1 MMRIGI
7 PKEENNNET
16 RVALVPV
23 SIPKLAKLGFDV
35 VIEKGAGEN
44 SGYLDSE
51 YEDKGAKISNLEDVM
66 SSELIASIDIP
77 DIKLMK
83 KGQMLACMA
92 DPFRNLKETKKI
104 IGTGIT
110 LLSLEV
116 IPRRLSKGQSMDV
129 NSSQDNL
136 SGYRAALMGS
146 QHIAK
151 MVPMMMTSAGT
162 VRPAK
167 FIIQGAAVAGLQA
180 IATAKRLGAVV
191 QAIDVRLTAK
201 QDTESLGAKFIDVPG
216 WKDAESSSGHATLFT
231 DKGLQEAFDNALMDA
246 VKDADVVITT
256 ARLFGANAP
265 KLFFGKENNDKM
277 TKEMKEGSV
286 IVDMN
291 TDTGGNI
298 VGSKEGEIIEENGV
312 TIVGIPNLCRT
323 IPNTASMLYSNNVT
337 NFVTV
342 LVDEGNLTIN
352 QEEQVL
358 TGDEGG
364 ISAGYGGIL
373 IAEGGKI
380 HRNHTKLMEA
390 IPMPVKTK
398 EGNKEQKDGNSTINI
413 TNINISDSVI
423 NKSNVG
429 EK

>member
-1 MMRIGI
+1 MRIGI
-7 PKEENNNET
+7 PKEKNEKET
-16 RVALVPV
+16 RVAIVPV
-23 SIPKLAKLGFDV
+23 SIPKLVKLGFEV
-35 VIEKGAGEN
+35 IIEKGAGDK
-44 SGYLDSE
+44 SGYSDAE
-51 YEDKGAKISNLEDVM
+51 YEEKGAKTESLDEVM
-66 SSELIASIDIP
+66 KCELIASIDVP
-77 DIKLMK
+77 NFDNMK
-83 KGQMLACMA
+83 KGQMLACVA
-92 DPFRNLKETKKI
+92 DPFRNLEQTKQI
-104 IGTGIT
+104 INSGIT

-136 SGYRAALMGS
+136 SGYKAALMGS
-146 QHIAK
+146 QNIAK

-180 IATAKRLGAVV
+180 IATAKRLGAAV
-191 QAIDVRLTAK
+191 QAIDVRLAAK

-216 WKDAESSSGHATLFT
+216 WKDAESSSGHASLFT

-277 TKEMKEGSV
+277 TREMKEGSV

-298 VGSKEGEIIEENGV
+298 AGSEEDKIIEKDGV
-312 TIVGIPNLCRT
+312 TIVGIPMLCRT
-323 IPNTASMLYSNNVT
+323 VPNTASMLYSNNVT

-342 LVDEGNLTIN
+342 LVDEGKLTIN
-352 QEEQVL
+352 QDEQVL

-373 IAEGGKI
+373 IAEDGKI
-380 HRNHTKLMEA
+380 HSNHTKLMEA
-390 IPMPVKTK
+390 MK
-398 EGNKEQKDGNSTINI
+398 
-413 TNINISDSVI
+413 
-423 NKSNVG
+423 
-429 EK
+429 

>member
-1 MMRIGI
+1 MRIGI
-7 PKEENNNET
+7 PKERNKKET
-16 RVALVPV
+16 RVAIVPISV
-23 SIPKLAKLGFDV
+23 PKLLKLGFEV

-44 SGYLDSE
+44 SGYSDIE
-51 YEDKGAKISNLEDVM
+51 YEEKGAKTKPFDEVM
-66 SSELIASIDIP
+66 KSELIASIDVP
-77 DIKLMK
+77 DYKNMK

-92 DPFRNLKETKKI
+92 DPFRTLGTTNKI
-104 IGTGIT
+104 IEAGIT
-110 LLSLEV
+110 LLSLDV

-136 SGYRAALMGS
+136 SGYKAALIATE
-146 QHIAK
+146 HISK

-167 FIIQGAAVAGLQA
+167 FVIQGAAVAGLQA
-180 IATAKRLGAVV
+180 IATAKRLGGAI
-191 QAIDVRLTAK
+191 QAIDVRLAAK

-216 WKDAESSSGHATLFT
+216 WKDAESSSGHASLFT
-231 DKGLQEAFDNALMDA
+231 DKELQEAFDNALMDA

-265 KLFFGKENNDKM
+265 KLFFSKENNDKM
-277 TKEMKEGSV
+277 TKEMKKGSV

-298 VGSKEGEIIEENGV
+298 VGSKKGEIIEKDGI

-323 IPNTASMLYSNNVT
+323 IPHTASMLYSNNVT
-337 NFVTV
+337 NFINV
-342 LVDEGNLTIN
+342 LVNDDKLIIN

-373 IAEGGKI
+373 IAEDGKI
-380 HRNHTKLMEA
+380 HNNHSKLMEA
-390 IPMPVKTK
+390 MK
-398 EGNKEQKDGNSTINI
+398 
-413 TNINISDSVI
+413 
-423 NKSNVG
+423 
-429 EK
+429 

>member
-1 MMRIGI
+1 MRIGI
-7 PKEENNNET
+7 PKEKNEKET
-16 RVALVPV
+16 RVAIVPV
-23 SIPKLAKLGFDV
+23 SIPKLVKLGFEV
-35 VIEKGAGEN
+35 IIEKGAGDK
-44 SGYLDSE
+44 SGYSDAE
-51 YEDKGAKISNLEDVM
+51 YEEKGAKTESLDEVM
-66 SSELIASIDIP
+66 KCELIASIDVP
-77 DIKLMK
+77 NFDNMK
-83 KGQMLACMA
+83 KGQMLACVA
-92 DPFRNLKETKKI
+92 DPFRNLEQTKQI
-104 IGTGIT
+104 INSGIT

-136 SGYRAALMGS
+136 SGYKAALMGS
-146 QHIAK
+146 QNIAK

-180 IATAKRLGAVV
+180 IATAKRLGAAV
-191 QAIDVRLTAK
+191 QAIDVRLAAK

-216 WKDAESSSGHATLFT
+216 WKDAESSSGHASLFT

-277 TKEMKEGSV
+277 TREMKEGSV

-298 VGSKEGEIIEENGV
+298 AGSEEEKIIEKDGV
-312 TIVGIPNLCRT
+312 TIVGIPMLCRT
-323 IPNTASMLYSNNVT
+323 VPNTASMLYSNNVT

-342 LVDEGNLTIN
+342 LVDEGKLTIN
-352 QEEQVL
+352 QDEQVL

-373 IAEGGKI
+373 IAEDGKI
-380 HRNHTKLMEA
+380 HDNHTKLMEA
-390 IPMPVKTK
+390 MK
-398 EGNKEQKDGNSTINI
+398 
-413 TNINISDSVI
+413 
-423 NKSNVG
+423 
-429 EK
+429 

>member
-1 MMRIGI
+1 MRIGI
-7 PKEENNNET
+7 PKERNNSET
-16 RVALVPV
+16 RVGLVPV
-23 SIPKLAKLGFDV
+23 SIPKLLKLGFE
-35 VIEKGAGEN
+35 VIIEAGAGEK
-44 SGYLDSE
+44 SGYLDSVYLE
-51 YEDKGAKISNLEDVM
+51 KGAKTATFEEVM
-66 SSELIASIDIP
+66 DSELVASIDVP
-77 DIKLMK
+77 DYKVMK
-83 KGQMLACMA
+83 KGQMLACIA
-92 DPFRNLKETKKI
+92 DPFRNLEQTKEI
-104 IGTGIT
+104 IDAGIT

-136 SGYRAALMGS
+136 SGYKAALMGS

-180 IATAKRLGAVV
+180 IATAKRLGAAV
-191 QAIDVRLTAK
+191 QAIDVRLAAK

-216 WKDAESSSGHATLFT
+216 WKDAESSSGHASLFT
-231 DKGLQEAFDNALMDA
+231 DKGLQDAFDNALMES

-298 VGSKEGEIIEENGV
+298 IGSKEGEIVEKDGV
-312 TIVGIPNLCRT
+312 TIVGIPMLCRT
-323 IPNTASMLYSNNVT
+323 VPNTASML
-337 NFVTV
+337 
-342 LVDEGNLTIN
+342 
-352 QEEQVL
+352 
-358 TGDEGG
+358 
-364 ISAGYGGIL
+364 
-373 IAEGGKI
+373 
-380 HRNHTKLMEA
+380 
-390 IPMPVKTK
+390 
-398 EGNKEQKDGNSTINI
+398 
-413 TNINISDSVI
+413 
-423 NKSNVG
+423 
-429 EK
+429 

>member
-1 MMRIGI
+1 MRIGI
-7 PKEENNNET
+7 PKEKNEGET
-16 RVALVPV
+16 RVAIVPISV
-23 SIPKLAKLGFDV
+23 PKLLKLGFEV

-44 SGYLDSE
+44 SGYSDKE
-51 YEDKGAKISNLEDVM
+51 YEEKGAKMKSLNEVM
-66 SSELIASIDIP
+66 ECELIASIDVP
-77 DIKLMK
+77 DIKNMK
-83 KGQMLACMA
+83 KGQMLACVA
-92 DPFRNLKETKKI
+92 DPFRNLQQTKKI
-104 IGTGIT
+104 IDAGIT

-136 SGYRAALMGS
+136 SGYKAALMGS

-167 FIIQGAAVAGLQA
+167 FVIQGAAVAGLQA
-180 IATAKRLGAVV
+180 IATAKRLGGAI
-191 QAIDVRLTAK
+191 QAIDVRLAAK

-216 WKDAESSSGHATLFT
+216 WKDAESSSGHASLFT
-231 DKGLQEAFDNALMDA
+231 DKELQNAFDDALMNA

-256 ARLFGANAP
+256 ARLFGADAP
-265 KLFFGKENNDKM
+265 KLFFGKENNEKM

-298 VGSKEGEIIEENGV
+298 VGSKEGEIIEKDGV
-312 TIVGIPNLCRT
+312 TIVGIPMLCRT
-323 IPNTASMLYSNNVT
+323 VPNTASMLYSNNIT

-342 LVDEGNLTIN
+342 LVDEGKLTIN
-352 QEEQVL
+352 QEEEVL

-373 IAEGGKI
+373 IAEDGKI
-380 HRNHTKLMEA
+380 HKNHTKFMEA
-390 IPMPVKTK
+390 MK
-398 EGNKEQKDGNSTINI
+398 
-413 TNINISDSVI
+413 
-423 NKSNVG
+423 
-429 EK
+429 

>member
-1 MMRIGI
+1 MRIGI
-7 PKEENNNET
+7 PKENNVKET
-16 RVALVPV
+16 RVAIVPV
-23 SIPKLAKLGFDV
+23 SIPKLMKLGFEV
-35 VIEKGAGEN
+35 LIEKGAGDK
-44 SGYLDSE
+44 SGYSDAE
-51 YEDKGAKISNLEDVM
+51 YNEKGAKTESLEEVM
-66 SSELIASIDIP
+66 KCELIASIDVP
-77 DIKLMK
+77 DLEMME
-83 KGQMLACMA
+83 KGQMLACIA
-92 DPFRNLKETKKI
+92 DPFRNLEQTKQI
-104 IGTGIT
+104 ISSGIT

-136 SGYRAALMGS
+136 SGYKAALMGS
-146 QHIAK
+146 QNIAK

-180 IATAKRLGAVV
+180 IATAKRLGAAV
-191 QAIDVRLTAK
+191 QAIDVRLAAK

-216 WKDAESSSGHATLFT
+216 WKDAESSSGHASLFT
-231 DKGLQEAFDNALMDA
+231 DKGLQDAFDNALMDA

-298 VGSKEGEIIEENGV
+298 VGSEEGEIIEKDGV
-312 TIVGIPNLCRT
+312 TIVGIPMLCRT
-323 IPNTASMLYSNNVT
+323 VPNTASMLYSNNVT

-342 LVDEGNLTIN
+342 LVDEGKLSIN

-373 IAEGGKI
+373 IAENGKV
-380 HRNHTKLMEA
+380 HDNHTKLMEA
-390 IPMPVKTK
+390 MK
-398 EGNKEQKDGNSTINI
+398 
-413 TNINISDSVI
+413 
-423 NKSNVG
+423 
-429 EK
+429 

>member
-1 MMRIGI
+1 MRIGI
-7 PKEENNNET
+7 PKEKNENET
-16 RVALVPV
+16 RVAIVPV
-23 SIPKLAKLGFDV
+23 SIPKLAKLGFEV
-35 VIEKGAGEN
+35 IIEKGAGEK
-44 SGYLDSE
+44 SGYSDSE
-51 YEDKGAKISNLEDVM
+51 YEDKGAKTESLDEVM
-66 SSELIASIDIP
+66 KCELIASIDVP
-77 DIKLMK
+77 NFDSMK
-83 KGQMLACMA
+83 KGQMLACVA
-92 DPFRNLKETKKI
+92 DPFRNLEQTKQI
-104 IGTGIT
+104 INSGIT

-136 SGYRAALMGS
+136 SGYKAALMGS
-146 QHIAK
+146 LNIAK

-180 IATAKRLGAVV
+180 IATAKRLGAAV
-191 QAIDVRLTAK
+191 QAIDVRLAAK

-216 WKDAESSSGHATLFT
+216 WKDAESSSGHASLFT

-265 KLFFGKENNDKM
+265 KLFFGKDNNDKM
-277 TKEMKEGSV
+277 TSEMKEGSV

-298 VGSKEGEIIEENGV
+298 VGSEENKIIEKDGV
-312 TIVGIPNLCRT
+312 TIVGIPMLCRT
-323 IPNTASMLYSNNVT
+323 VPNTASMLYSNNVT

-342 LVDEGNLTIN
+342 LVDEGKLTIN
-352 QEEQVL
+352 QDEQVL

-373 IAEGGKI
+373 IAEDGKI
-380 HRNHTKLMEA
+380 HGNHTKLMEA
-390 IPMPVKTK
+390 MK
-398 EGNKEQKDGNSTINI
+398 
-413 TNINISDSVI
+413 
-423 NKSNVG
+423 
-429 EK
+429 

>member
-1 MMRIGI
+1 MRIGI
-7 PKEENNNET
+7 PKEKNEGET
-16 RVALVPV
+16 RVAIVPISV
-23 SIPKLAKLGFDV
+23 PKLLKLGFEV

-44 SGYLDSE
+44 SGYSDKE
-51 YEDKGAKISNLEDVM
+51 YEEKGAKMKSLNEVM
-66 SSELIASIDIP
+66 ECELIASIDVP
-77 DIKLMK
+77 DIKNMK
-83 KGQMLACMA
+83 KGQMLACVA
-92 DPFRNLKETKKI
+92 DPFRNLQQTKKI
-104 IGTGIT
+104 IDAGIT

-136 SGYRAALMGS
+136 SGYKAALMGS

-167 FIIQGAAVAGLQA
+167 FVIQGAAVAGLQA
-180 IATAKRLGAVV
+180 IATAKRLGGAI
-191 QAIDVRLTAK
+191 QAIDVRLAAK

-216 WKDAESSSGHATLFT
+216 WKDAESSSGHASLFT
-231 DKGLQEAFDNALMDA
+231 DKDLQNAFDDALMNA

-256 ARLFGANAP
+256 ARLFGADAP
-265 KLFFGKENNDKM
+265 KLFFGKENNEKM

-298 VGSKEGEIIEENGV
+298 VGSKEGEIIEKDGV
-312 TIVGIPNLCRT
+312 TIVGIPMLCRT
-323 IPNTASMLYSNNVT
+323 VPNTASMLYSNNIT

-342 LVDEGNLTIN
+342 LVDEGKLTIN
-352 QEEQVL
+352 QEEEVL

-373 IAEGGKI
+373 IAEDGKI
-380 HRNHTKLMEA
+380 HKNHTKFMEA
-390 IPMPVKTK
+390 MK
-398 EGNKEQKDGNSTINI
+398 
-413 TNINISDSVI
+413 
-423 NKSNVG
+423 
-429 EK
+429 

>member
-1 MMRIGI
+1 MRIGI
-7 PKEENNNET
+7 PKEKNEGET
-16 RVALVPV
+16 RVAIVPISV
-23 SIPKLAKLGFDV
+23 PKLLKLGFEV

-44 SGYLDSE
+44 SGYSDKE
-51 YEDKGAKISNLEDVM
+51 YEEKGAKMKSLNEVM
-66 SSELIASIDIP
+66 ECELIASIDVP
-77 DIKLMK
+77 DIKNMK
-83 KGQMLACMA
+83 KGQMLACVA
-92 DPFRNLKETKKI
+92 DPFRNLQQTRKI
-104 IGTGIT
+104 IDTGIT

-136 SGYRAALMGS
+136 SGYKAALMGS

-167 FIIQGAAVAGLQA
+167 FVIQGAAVAGLQA
-180 IATAKRLGAVV
+180 IATAKRLGGAI
-191 QAIDVRLTAK
+191 QAIDVRLAAK

-216 WKDAESSSGHATLFT
+216 WKDAESSSGHASLFT
-231 DKGLQEAFDNALMDA
+231 DKDLQNAFDDALMNA

-256 ARLFGANAP
+256 ARLFGADAP
-265 KLFFGKENNDKM
+265 KLFFGKENNEKM

-298 VGSKEGEIIEENGV
+298 VGSKEGEIIEKDGV
-312 TIVGIPNLCRT
+312 TIVGIPMLCRT
-323 IPNTASMLYSNNVT
+323 VPNTASMLYSNNIT

-342 LVDEGNLTIN
+342 LVDEGKLTIN
-352 QEEQVL
+352 QEEEVL

-373 IAEGGKI
+373 IAEDGNI
-380 HRNHTKLMEA
+380 HKNHTKFMEA
-390 IPMPVKTK
+390 MK
-398 EGNKEQKDGNSTINI
+398 
-413 TNINISDSVI
+413 
-423 NKSNVG
+423 
-429 EK
+429 

>member
-1 MMRIGI
+1 MRIGI
-7 PKEENNNET
+7 PKEKNENET
-16 RVALVPV
+16 RVAIVPV
-23 SIPKLAKLGFDV
+23 SIPKLAKLGFEV
-35 VIEKGAGEN
+35 IIEKGAGEK
-44 SGYLDSE
+44 SGYSDSE
-51 YEDKGAKISNLEDVM
+51 YEDKGAKTESLDEVM
-66 SSELIASIDIP
+66 KCELIASIDVP
-77 DIKLMK
+77 NFDSMK
-83 KGQMLACMA
+83 KGQMLACVA
-92 DPFRNLKETKKI
+92 DPFRNLEQTKQI
-104 IGTGIT
+104 INSGIT

-136 SGYRAALMGS
+136 SGYKAALMGS
-146 QHIAK
+146 LNIAK

-180 IATAKRLGAVV
+180 IATAKRLGAAV
-191 QAIDVRLTAK
+191 QAIDVRLAAK

-216 WKDAESSSGHATLFT
+216 WKDAESSSGHASLFT

-265 KLFFGKENNDKM
+265 KLFFGKDNNDKM
-277 TKEMKEGSV
+277 TSEMKEGSV

-298 VGSKEGEIIEENGV
+298 VGSEENKIIEKDGV
-312 TIVGIPNLCRT
+312 TIVGIPMLCRT
-323 IPNTASMLYSNNVT
+323 VPNTASMLYSNNVT

-342 LVDEGNLTIN
+342 LVDEGKLTIN
-352 QEEQVL
+352 QDEQVL

-373 IAEGGKI
+373 IAEDGKVHLSLI
-380 HRNHTKLMEA
+380 H
-390 IPMPVKTK
+390 I
-398 EGNKEQKDGNSTINI
+398 
-413 TNINISDSVI
+413 
-423 NKSNVG
+423 
-429 EK
+429 

>member
-1 MMRIGI
+1 MRIGI
-7 PKEENNNET
+7 PKEKNKNET
-16 RVALVPV
+16 RVAIVPV
-23 SIPKLAKLGFDV
+23 SLPKLMKLGFDV
-35 VIEKGAGEN
+35 IIEKGAGEK
-44 SGYLDSE
+44 SGYSDSE
-51 YEDKGAKISNLEDVM
+51 YEEKGAKIGTLESVM
-66 SSELIASIDIP
+66 AAELVASIDIP
-77 DIKLMK
+77 DFKIMK

-92 DPFRNLKETKKI
+92 DPFRNLKETKEI
-104 IGTGIT
+104 VDAGIT

-136 SGYRAALMGS
+136 SGYRAALIGS
-146 QHIAK
+146 QHISK

-167 FIIQGAAVAGLQA
+167 FIVQGAAVAGLQA

-191 QAIDVRLTAK
+191 QAIDVRLAAK

-216 WKDAESSSGHATLFT
+216 WKDAESSSGHASLFT

-256 ARLFGANAP
+256 ARLFGKDAP
-265 KLFFGKENNDKM
+265 KLFFGKENNNKM
-277 TKEMKEGSV
+277 TKEMTKGSV

-298 VGSKEGEIIEENGV
+298 VGSKEGKIMEKDGI
-312 TIVGIPNLCRT
+312 TIVGISNLCRT
-323 IPNTASMLYSNNVT
+323 IPNTASMLYSNNIT

-342 LVDEGNLTIN
+342 LVEEGKLVID
-352 QEEQVL
+352 QDEQVL

-373 IAEGGKI
+373 IGEGGKI
-380 HRNHTKLMEA
+380 HENHTKLMEA
-390 IPMPVKTK
+390 MK
-398 EGNKEQKDGNSTINI
+398 
-413 TNINISDSVI
+413 
-423 NKSNVG
+423 
-429 EK
+429 

>member
-1 MMRIGI
+1 MRIGI
-7 PKEENNNET
+7 PKERNDNET

-35 VIEKGAGEN
+35 LIEKGAGEA
-44 SGYLDSE
+44 SGYSDSE
-51 YEDKGAKISNLEDVM
+51 YEEKGATLSNIEEVM
-66 SSELIASIDIP
+66 GSELVASINIP
-77 DIKLMK
+77 DFKMMR
-83 KGQMLACMA
+83 KGQMLACIA
-92 DPFRNLKETKKI
+92 DPFRNLKETKEI
-104 IGTGIT
+104 IDAGIT

-136 SGYRAALMGS
+136 SGYKAALMGS

-167 FIIQGAAVAGLQA
+167 FVIQGAAVAGLQA
-180 IATAKRLGAVV
+180 IATAKRLGGAI
-191 QAIDVRLTAK
+191 QAIDVRLAAK

-216 WKDAESSSGHATLFT
+216 WKDAESSSGHASLFT
-231 DKGLQEAFDNALMDA
+231 DRGLQNAFDDALMDA
-246 VKDADVVITT
+246 VKEADVVITT
-256 ARLFGANAP
+256 ARLFGSDAP
-265 KLFFGKENNDKM
+265 KLFFGKENNNNM

-298 VGSKEGEIIEENGV
+298 VGSKEGEIVKENGV

-342 LVDEGNLTIN
+342 LVNEGKLTIN
-352 QEEQVL
+352 QEEEVL

-373 IAEGGKI
+373 IAEDGKI
-380 HRNHTKLMEA
+380 HGNHTKLMEV
-390 IPMPVKTK
+390 MK
-398 EGNKEQKDGNSTINI
+398 
-413 TNINISDSVI
+413 
-423 NKSNVG
+423 
-429 EK
+429 

>member
-7 PKEENNNET
+7 PKEKNDNET
-16 RVALVPV
+16 RVAVVPA
-23 SIPKLAKLGFDV
+23 SIPKLMKLGFDV
-35 VIEKGAGEN
+35 IVEKGAGEK
-44 SGYLDSE
+44 SGYADSE
-51 YEDKGAKISNLEDVM
+51 YEEKGAKTGALEEIM
-66 SSELIASIDIP
+66 KSELITSIDIP
-77 DIKLMK
+77 NFKDMK

-92 DPFRNLKETKKI
+92 DPFRNLEQTKEI
-104 IGTGIT
+104 IDAGIT

-136 SGYRAALMGS
+136 SGYKAALMGT
-146 QHIAK
+146 QNIAK

-167 FIIQGAAVAGLQA
+167 FVIQGAAVAGLQA
-180 IATAKRLGAVV
+180 IATAKRLGAAV
-191 QAIDVRLTAK
+191 QAIDVRLAAK

-216 WKDAESSSGHATLFT
+216 WKDAESSSGHASLFT
-231 DKGLQEAFDNALMDA
+231 DKGLQEAFDNALMKA

-256 ARLFGANAP
+256 ARLFGADAP
-265 KLFFGKENNDKM
+265 KLFFGKENNNKM

-298 VGSKEGEIIEENGV
+298 IGSKMGETVVQDGV

-337 NFVTV
+337 NFITV
-342 LVDEGNLTIN
+342 LVEDEKLVIN
-352 QEEQVL
+352 QDEQVL

-373 IAEGGKI
+373 IAEDGKI
-380 HRNHTKLMEA
+380 HDNHTKLMEA
-390 IPMPVKTK
+390 MK
-398 EGNKEQKDGNSTINI
+398 
-413 TNINISDSVI
+413 
-423 NKSNVG
+423 
-429 EK
+429 

>member
-1 MMRIGI
+1 MRIGV
-7 PKEENNNET
+7 PKETANNET
-16 RVALVPV
+16 RVAIVPV
-23 SIPKLAKLGFDV
+23 SIPKLKKLGFN
-35 VIEKGAGEN
+35 VIIQEGAGKLSGYSDSEYTEKGAQIGK
-44 SGYLDSE
+44 LDE
-51 YEDKGAKISNLEDVM
+51 VM
-66 SSELIASIDIP
+66 SNELIASINIP
-77 DIKLMK
+77 DYKIMK
-83 KGQMLACMA
+83 KGQMLACIA
-92 DPFRNLKETKKI
+92 DPFRNLEQTKEI
-104 IGTGIT
+104 IDAGIT

-136 SGYRAALMGS
+136 SGYKAALMGS

-180 IATAKRLGAVV
+180 IATAKRLGAAV
-191 QAIDVRLTAK
+191 QAIDVRLAAK

-216 WKDAESSSGHATLFT
+216 WKDAESSSGHASLFT
-231 DKGLQEAFDNALMDA
+231 DKGLQDAFDNALMNS

-298 VGSKEGEIIEENGV
+298 IESKEGEIVEKDGV
-312 TIVGIPNLCRT
+312 KIVGIPMLCRT
-323 IPNTASMLYSNNVT
+323 VPNTASMLYSNNVT

-342 LVDEGNLTIN
+342 LVDEGKLTIN
-352 QEEQVL
+352 QDEQVL

-373 IAEGGKI
+373 IAENGKV
-380 HRNHTKLMEA
+380 HDNHTKLMEA
-390 IPMPVKTK
+390 MI
-398 EGNKEQKDGNSTINI
+398 
-413 TNINISDSVI
+413 
-423 NKSNVG
+423 
-429 EK
+429 

>member
-1 MMRIGI
+1 MRIGI
-7 PKEENNNET
+7 PKETAENET
-16 RVALVPV
+16 RVAIVPI
-23 SIPKLAKLGFDV
+23 SIPKLKKIGFE
-35 VIEKGAGEN
+35 VIVQKNAGEL
-44 SGYLDSE
+44 SGYSDSE
-51 YEDKGAKISNLEDVM
+51 YEEKGAQIGDIDEVM
-66 SSELIASIDIP
+66 SAELIAAINVP
-77 DIKLMK
+77 NFKMMK
-83 KGQMLACMA
+83 KGQMLTCIA
-92 DPFRNLKETKKI
+92 DPFRNLKQTKEI
-104 IGTGIT
+104 IDAGIT

-136 SGYRAALMGS
+136 SGYRAALIGS
-146 QHIAK
+146 QHIKK

-180 IATAKRLGAVV
+180 IATAKRLGAAV
-191 QAIDVRLTAK
+191 QAIDVRLAAK

-216 WKDAESSSGHATLFT
+216 WKDAESSSGHASLFT
-231 DKGLQEAFDNALMDA
+231 DKGLQEAFDNALMQS
-246 VKDADVVITT
+246 VKEADVVITT
-256 ARLFGANAP
+256 ARLFGNNAP
-265 KLFFGKENNDKM
+265 KLFFNKENNDKM
-277 TKEMKEGSV
+277 AKEMKEGSV

-298 VGSKEGEIIEENGV
+298 VGSKEGEIIEKDGI

-342 LVDEGNLTIN
+342 LVDEGKLAIN

-373 IAEGGKI
+373 IAENGEI
-380 HRNHTKLMEA
+380 HGNHTKLMEV
-390 IPMPVKTK
+390 MK
-398 EGNKEQKDGNSTINI
+398 
-413 TNINISDSVI
+413 
-423 NKSNVG
+423 
-429 EK
+429 

>member
-1 MMRIGI
+1 MRIGV
-7 PKEENNNET
+7 PKETADNET
-16 RVALVPV
+16 RVAIVPV
-23 SIPKLAKLGFDV
+23 SIPKLKKLGFDV
-35 VIEKGAGEN
+35 IIQEGAGKLSGYSDSEYTEKGAQIGK
-44 SGYLDSE
+44 LDE
-51 YEDKGAKISNLEDVM
+51 VM
-66 SSELIASIDIP
+66 SNELIASINIP
-77 DIKLMK
+77 DYKIMK
-83 KGQMLACMA
+83 KGQMLACIA
-92 DPFRNLKETKKI
+92 DPFRNLEQTKEI
-104 IGTGIT
+104 IDAGIT

-136 SGYRAALMGS
+136 SGYKAALMGS

-180 IATAKRLGAVV
+180 IATAKRLGAAV
-191 QAIDVRLTAK
+191 QAIDVRLAAK

-216 WKDAESSSGHATLFT
+216 WKDAESSSGHASLFT
-231 DKGLQEAFDNALMDA
+231 DKGLQDAFDNALMNS

-298 VGSKEGEIIEENGV
+298 IESKEGEIVEKDGV
-312 TIVGIPNLCRT
+312 KIVGIPMLCRT
-323 IPNTASMLYSNNVT
+323 VPNTASMLYSNNVT

-342 LVDEGNLTIN
+342 LVDEGKLTIN
-352 QEEQVL
+352 QDEQVL

-373 IAEGGKI
+373 IAEDGKI
-380 HRNHTKLMEA
+380 HGNHTKLMEA
-390 IPMPVKTK
+390 MK
-398 EGNKEQKDGNSTINI
+398 
-413 TNINISDSVI
+413 
-423 NKSNVG
+423 
-429 EK
+429 

>member
-1 MMRIGI
+1 MRIGI
-7 PKEENNNET
+7 PKEKNEKET
-16 RVALVPV
+16 RVAIVPV
-23 SIPKLAKLGFDV
+23 SVPKLLKMGFEV
-35 VIEKGAGEN
+35 IIEKGAGEN
-44 SGYLDSE
+44 SGYSDTE
-51 YEDKGAKISNLEDVM
+51 YEEKGAKTKSLDEVM
-66 SSELIASIDIP
+66 KCKLIASIDVP
-77 DIKLMK
+77 DFKYMK
-83 KGQMLACMA
+83 KGQMLACVA
-92 DPFRNLKETKKI
+92 DPFRNLQQTKKI
-104 IGTGIT
+104 IEAGIT

-136 SGYRAALMGS
+136 SGYKAALMGS

-167 FIIQGAAVAGLQA
+167 FVIQGAAVAGLQA
-180 IATAKRLGAVV
+180 IATAKRLGGAI
-191 QAIDVRLTAK
+191 QAIDVRLAAK

-216 WKDAESSSGHATLFT
+216 WKDAESSSGHASLFT
-231 DKGLQEAFDNALMDA
+231 DKDLQNAFDNALMDA

-256 ARLFGANAP
+256 ARLFGADAP
-265 KLFFGKENNDKM
+265 KLFFGKENNDKI
-277 TKEMKEGSV
+277 TKEMKQGSV

-298 VGSKEGEIIEENGV
+298 IGSKEDEIIEKNGV
-312 TIVGIPNLCRT
+312 TIIGIPMLCRS

-342 LVDEGNLTIN
+342 LVDEGNLVIN

-373 IAEGGKI
+373 IAEDGKI
-380 HRNHTKLMEA
+380 HDNHTKLMEA
-390 IPMPVKTK
+390 MK
-398 EGNKEQKDGNSTINI
+398 
-413 TNINISDSVI
+413 
-423 NKSNVG
+423 
-429 EK
+429 

>member
-1 MMRIGI
+1 M
-7 PKEENNNET
+7 K
-16 RVALVPV
+16 
-23 SIPKLAKLGFDV
+23 
-35 VIEKGAGEN
+35 
-44 SGYLDSE
+44 
-51 YEDKGAKISNLEDVM
+51 
-66 SSELIASIDIP
+66 SELIASIDVP
-77 DIKLMK
+77 DYNNMK
-83 KGQMLACMA
+83 KGQMLACVA
-92 DPFRNLKETKKI
+92 DPFRNLEQTKKI
-104 IGTGIT
+104 IDAGIT
-110 LLSLEV
+110 LMSLEV

-136 SGYRAALMGS
+136 SGYKAALMGS
-146 QHIAK
+146 QHISK

-180 IATAKRLGAVV
+180 IATAKRLGGAI
-191 QAIDVRLTAK
+191 QAIDVRLAAK
-201 QDTESLGAKFIDVPG
+201 QDTESLGAKFINVPG
-216 WKDAESSSGHATLFT
+216 WKDAESSSGHASLFT
-231 DKGLQEAFDNALMDA
+231 DKELQNAFDTALMDA

-277 TKEMKEGSV
+277 TKEMKSGSV

-298 VGSKEGEIIEENGV
+298 VGSKENEIIEKDGV
-312 TIVGIPNLCRT
+312 TIIGIPMLCRT

-342 LVDEGNLTIN
+342 LVNEGKLEIN

-373 IAEGGKI
+373 IAEDGKI
-380 HRNHTKLMEA
+380 HENHTKLMEA
-390 IPMPVKTK
+390 MK
-398 EGNKEQKDGNSTINI
+398 
-413 TNINISDSVI
+413 
-423 NKSNVG
+423 
-429 EK
+429 

>member
-1 MMRIGI
+1 MRIGI
-7 PKEENNNET
+7 PKEKSKNET
-16 RVALVPV
+16 RVAIVPV
-23 SIPKLAKLGFDV
+23 SVPKLLKLGFEV
-35 VIEKGAGEN
+35 IIEKGAGEK
-44 SGYLDSE
+44 SGYSDTE
-51 YEDKGAKISNLEDVM
+51 YEEKGAKTKAFDEVM
-66 SSELIASIDIP
+66 KSELIASIDVP
-77 DIKLMK
+77 DYKNMK
-83 KGQMLACMA
+83 RGQMLACMA
-92 DPFRNLKETKKI
+92 DPFRTLSTTNEI
-104 IGTGIT
+104 IEAGIT
-110 LLSLEV
+110 LLSLDV

-136 SGYRAALMGS
+136 SGYKAVLVGTEHVS
-146 QHIAK
+146 K

-167 FIIQGAAVAGLQA
+167 FVIQGAAVAGLQA
-180 IATAKRLGAVV
+180 IATAKRLGGAI
-191 QAIDVRLTAK
+191 QAIDVRLAAK

-216 WKDAESSSGHATLFT
+216 WKDAESSSGHASLFT
-231 DKGLQEAFDNALMDA
+231 DKKLQEAFDIALMDA

-265 KLFFGKENNDKM
+265 NLFFSKENNEKM
-277 TKEMKEGSV
+277 TKKMKEGSV

-298 VGSKEGEIIEENGV
+298 VGSKEGEIVEKDGI

-342 LVDEGNLTIN
+342 LVDEGKLTIN

-373 IAEGGKI
+373 IAEDGKI
-380 HRNHTKLMEA
+380 HDNHTKLMEA
-390 IPMPVKTK
+390 MK
-398 EGNKEQKDGNSTINI
+398 
-413 TNINISDSVI
+413 
-423 NKSNVG
+423 
-429 EK
+429 